1 MKIYQLLKLFTSIR
15 SPRVRLI
22 GLWLMNRMGRR
33 YVGVFLDPVIACNL
47 RCRMCY
53 FSGSKGR
60 EMSKERMSLEHI
72 DKISKS
78 VFDKALK
85 LQIGCGGEPSLYNN
99 LLYIVEK
106 AKEYRVPYISLTT
119 NGNLLKKE
127 DLRKL
132 VIAGLNEI
140 TISVHGVQSETYEY
154 FMQNANYGRF
164 LALLKFLEELK
175 KDYPNFKIRINYTIN
190 EDNLVDLKFFW
201 TVFGGLKFDVLQ
213 LRPIQNIGD
222 CMYENYNLD
231 KLKKDF
237 YIISNLVEECR
248 KRGITTLAPTMENLE
263 RVDDIEYE
271 GNSLFE
277 KITHC
282 YVYPNGCNDGDFD
295 YENETINQ
303 YHKRVGVWRE
313 VIQFIFLLR
322 SNKKILRNTSLKCL
336 IIGKKS
342 A

>member
-15 SPRVRLI
+15 SPRVRLF
-22 GLWLMNRMGRR
+22 GLWLMNRMGKR

-60 EMSKERMSLEHI
+60 EMLKERMSLEQI
-72 DKISKS
+72 DEIAKS

-85 LQIGCGGEPSLYNN
+85 LQIGCGGEPSLYKD
-99 LLYIVEK
+99 LLYIVEI

-119 NGNLLKKE
+119 NGNLLNKD

-140 TISVHGVQSETYEY
+140 TISVHGVQHETYEY
-154 FMQNANYGRF
+154 FMQNAKYD
-164 LALLKFLEELK
+164 KFLGLLEILMELK

-190 EDNLVDLKFFW
+190 EDNLDDLKHFW
-201 TVFGGLKFDVLQ
+201 TVFGELKFDVLQ

-231 KLKKDF
+231 KLKNDF
-237 YIISNLVEECR
+237 YIISDLVKECS
-248 KRGITTLAPTMENLE
+248 KRNITTLAPTLENLE
-263 RVDDIEYE
+263 SVDNVEFE

-282 YVYPNGCNDGDFD
+282 YVYPNGCNEGDFD
-295 YENETINQ
+295 YKNETINQ
-303 YHKRVGVWRE
+303 YHNRVGVWRD
-313 VIQFIFLLR
+313 VLQCVFSLGA
-322 SNKKILRNTSLKCL
+322 NKKGVN
-336 IIGKKS
+336 KS
-342 A
+342 VTKMFNYK